1 MKKLT
6 KIIGT
11 LLTVVAMT
19 ACNSNYKEITVEEA
33 DTKWNEIITSQA
45 EHGDKQVTVK
55 SSSKSSATFKNHTSK
70 TSGIK
75 VLNSNKKEET
85 LTVEDSEKLYKYKK
99 QSLTAKI
106 VAEDHFYDEDVTEV
120 QEEWTYYKN
129 GKLINATR
137 DTKKI
142 FGQTIT
148 TAHYTQETLDK
159 QTAAKSIR
167 FYVLGRPSVSSRE
180 YFALTTEN
188 MLYSLC
194 DYGYKQDKINLK
206 LYTNGG
212 KESLKYKTTYNADIS
227 YLEVD
232 IKNLT
237 AEDVQNEITQSTNL
251 ACDLTVSAYNNWSAN
266 FNLTNVAKTKDN
278 DKWIDLKY
286 SETTKYKKGADINY
300 PNLSTFKKV
309 A

>member
-11 LLTVVAMT
+11 LLTFVTMT

-33 DTKWNEIITSQA
+33 DAKWNEIITSQA

-55 SSSKSSATFKNHTSK
+55 SSSKSSGTFKNHSSK
-70 TSGIK
+70 SSGIK
-75 VLNSNKKEET
+75 VLNSNKKEEV
-85 LTVEDSEKLYKYKK
+85 LTVEDSEKLYRYKK

-106 VAEDHFYDEDVTEV
+106 VAEDHLYDEDGTEV
-120 QEEWTYYKN
+120 QEEWTYYKDR
-129 GKLINATR
+129 KLINATR
-137 DTKKI
+137 TTKKI
-142 FGQTIT
+142 NGQTVIT
-148 TAHYTQETLDK
+148 AQYTEKTTDK
-159 QTAAKSIR
+159 QDAAKNIR
-167 FYVLGRPSVSSRE
+167 FYILSLPSVASRE
-180 YFALTTEN
+180 SFASTTAN

-194 DYGYKQDKINLK
+194 DYGYKQDKIDLK

-227 YLEVD
+227 YLELD
-232 IKNLT
+232 IKTLT

-251 ACDLTVSAYNNWSAN
+251 TCDLTVSAYNNWSAN
-266 FNLTNVAKTKDN
+266 FNLTNVVKTKDN
-278 DKWIDLKY
+278 NKWVDFKY
-286 SETTKYKKGADINY
+286 NETTKYKKGADINY